1 MAELSDDTLSDDDPL
16 KRNEEL
22 EEGHP
27 FRGLVF
33 HWASDIGGWGNK
45 ALGDDD
51 QAWADEYKLSIRE
64 GAPEY
69 LQDRVRL
76 VPRVFE
82 GPPPPTAD
90 AAFRAALVGDVF
102 GYYGIHRR
110 PCWSRCFGGRSLL
123 TCVRGFGD
131 QGIWLWRR

>member
-51 QAWADEYKLSIRE
+51 QAWADEYKLSIRR
-64 GAPEY
+64 PS
-69 LQDRVRL
+69 VRS
-76 VPRVFE
+76 
-82 GPPPPTAD
+82 
-90 AAFRAALVGDVF
+90 
-102 GYYGIHRR
+102 RR
-110 PCWSRCFGGRSLL
+110 SSG
-123 TCVRGFGD
+123 
-131 QGIWLWRR
+131 

>member
-45 ALGDDD
+45 ALGDD
-51 QAWADEYKLSIRE
+51 QPRQELGRGHSEAL
-64 GAPEY
+64 PE
-69 LQDRVRL
+69 
-76 VPRVFE
+76 
-82 GPPPPTAD
+82 AK
-90 AAFRAALVGDVF
+90 
-102 GYYGIHRR
+102 
-110 PCWSRCFGGRSLL
+110 GRSRLAL
-123 TCVRGFGD
+123 RVDLMTGHA
-131 QGIWLWRR
+131 

>member
-69 LQDRVRL
+69 LGYARL
-76 VPRVFE
+76 TE
-82 GPPPPTAD
+82 AD
-90 AAFRAALVGDVF
+90 IAFLPSLPELTDLGISLTNLPKSTIDDVAK
-102 GYYGIHRR
+102 
-110 PCWSRCFGGRSLL
+110 RCPKLINLSGW
-123 TCVRGFGD
+123 
-131 QGIWLWRR
+131 I